1 MLPLLGSLPSRTQE
15 LVKAI
20 GSTPVVKVPI
30 RGLTFFVKLEF
41 TNPMGSHKDR
51 AVAFMLAHAFRE
63 GLIRPGDTV
72 VEASSGN
79 TATSLAWLGRASGLE
94 VVVFVPEGTSR
105 TKLSL
110 IRAFGGVVKE
120 LPNDADIEEAAR
132 EFAEEGGYF
141 FLGQHENPAN
151 PRAHREWTGPEIL
164 NQAGCV
170 DAFVMG
176 IGTGGTI
183 VGVGSLLKEVCGSA
197 EVVGV
202 VPEGSPVARGE
213 GSRCSEPIEGL
224 SCSRYPEI
232 LASNRSVVDE
242 VVEVSAEE
250 AFEGV
255 KALIRA
261 GIPAGPSTGAV
272 IAAATKVGKERGWRR
287 VVTLAADHISRYPW
301 LLETPYLE
309 SFVSL
314 WGQRTE

>member
-1 MLPLLGSLPSRTQE
+1 MNPLLRALPPGAQE
-15 LVKAI
+15 LAKAV
-20 GSTPVVKVPI
+20 GRTPTIKVPI
-30 RGLTFFVKLEF
+30 RGLTFFIKLEF

-51 AVAFMLAHAFRE
+51 AVAFMLADAFRK
-63 GLIRPGDTV
+63 GLLRPGDTV

-79 TATSLAWLGRASGLE
+79 TAASLAWLGRASGLE

-105 TKLSL
+105 TKVSL

-120 LPNDADIEEAAR
+120 LPGDVDIEEAAK
-132 EFAEEGGYF
+132 EFAEEGGHY
-141 FLGQHENPAN
+141 FLGQHKNPAN
-151 PRAHREWTGPEIL
+151 PRAHREWTGPELL
-164 NQAGCV
+164 NDAGCV

-183 VGVGSLLKEVCGSA
+183 VGVGSLLKEVCGSI

-213 GSRCSEPIEGL
+213 GFRCSERIEGL
-224 SCSRYPEI
+224 SCSRCPDI
-232 LASNRSVVDE
+232 VVSNRSAIDDVIE
-242 VVEVSAEE
+242 VGAEE

-255 KALIRA
+255 KALMRA

-287 VVTLAADHISRYPW
+287 VATLAADHISRYPW
-301 LLETPYLE
+301 LLEGPYLE
-309 SFVSL
+309 SLVSL